1 MRILVIEDEDK
12 LLKVIAKRL
21 KEEGY
26 AIDMA
31 RNGKEGQALAESV
44 KYDCIILDLILP
56 GLDGLNL
63 LHNLR
68 LKNITIPVLI
78 LTAKDST
85 DDKIKGLD
93 LGADDYLTKPFSF
106 GELSAR
112 VRALIRRKI
121 SRKETDL
128 TVGDL
133 QLNLLDHTARRGKKN
148 IELTNKEYL
157 ILEYLIRNRGRV
169 LTKSQIAEHVW
180 NLDFEYNTNIIEV
193 YIRFLR
199 RKIDDGYQNKLI
211 HTLRGSG
218 YMLKDKHEKTEN

>member
-1 MRILVIEDEDK
+1 LRILVIEDEDK

-21 KEEGY
+21 EEEGY

-44 KYDCIILDLILP
+44 KHDCIILDLILP

-112 VRALIRRKI
+112 VRALIRRKS

-148 IELTNKEYL
+148 IELTNKEYS
-157 ILEYLIRNRGRV
+157 ILEYLMRNRGRV

>member
-1 MRILVIEDEDK
+1 LRILVIEDEDK

-44 KYDCIILDLILP
+44 KHDCIILDLILP

-112 VRALIRRKI
+112 VRALIRRKS

-148 IELTNKEYL
+148 IELTNKEYS
-157 ILEYLIRNRGRV
+157 ILEYLMRNRGRV

-199 RKIDDGYQNKLI
+199 RKIDDGYQDKLI

-218 YMLKDKHEKTEN
+218 YILKDKHEKTEN

>member
-1 MRILVIEDEDK
+1 LRILVIEDEDK

-112 VRALIRRKI
+112 VRALIRRKS

>member
-112 VRALIRRKI
+112 VRALIRRKS